1 MGRSQETFS
10 KREKEK
16 KRKKKKE
23 DKLRKKEERQ
33 ASSEGGGLDNMIA
46 YVDEFGNPTDTP
58 PDPDKKK
65 TVVKAED
72 IQIGVPQR
80 EEEDNDPVHEGKVTF
95 FNESKGY
102 GFIRS
107 MKDQESYFV
116 HVNGLM
122 EEVVENDRVTF
133 ELERGQKGMNAVN
146 VKKA

>member
-23 DKLRKKEERQ
+23 EKLRKKEERQ

-58 PDPDKKK
+58 PDPDVKKK
-65 TVVKAED
+65 AVKAED

-80 EEEDNDPVHEGKVTF
+80 EEEDSDPVHEGKVTF